1 MSQVFDVAIIGGGIN
16 GCGIAADASLRGL
29 SVILFEEHD
38 IASQTSS
45 KSTKLI
51 HGGLRYL
58 EYFDFSLVKK
68 ALGERQTLLKIAPHL
83 IKPIPIVIPYLQ
95 KIRPIW
101 LIRLGLFIYDHLSP
115 LNKLPL
121 AKYIKRNK
129 EPQYFTKLNPN
140 INKGLIFYDCATDDA
155 RLTLAN
161 ALLAKEH
168 GAKIMPHTKLINAK
182 AQDGKWILTLL
193 GKNKQRFQIKT
204 KVVINCAGPWV
215 NEVSNLLKIPN
226 QEKISL
232 VKGSHIVLPK
242 LDEGLHGY
250 MLENKDKRIIFALPF
265 YDHTLVG
272 TTEIPFS
279 NDFNI
284 EEQEINYLLKII
296 NQYFNKK
303 IEKKDIVDSW
313 SGVRTLIANNR
324 KSVTALSRD
333 YAMHLSTL
341 LAPSITVYGGKLTTY
356 RQLAEETVNLLTKII
371 PNIQT
376 STTAITLLPG
386 AKYNEMDFENYQIY
400 AKEKYIWLDPNTL
413 NRYLKTYGTYTEKI
427 IALCEKQE
435 DLGLCFAETLYQ
447 KEIDYL
453 IKEEWATCSDDI
465 LWRRTKIG
473 LTIDDTGKK
482 ALEDYLC
489 SIMWLIS

>member
-68 ALGERQTLLKIAPHL
+68 ALGERQILLNLAPHL

-95 KIRPIW
+95 NIRPVW
-101 LIRLGLFIYDHLSP
+101 LIRLGLFIYDHLCS

-121 AKYIKRNK
+121 TKYIKRNK
-129 EPQYFTKLNPN
+129 DQEYFTKLKSN
-140 INKGLIFYDCATDDA
+140 INKGLIFHDGATDDA

-161 ALLAKEH
+161 AKLAKEN
-168 GAKIMPHTKLINAK
+168 GAIIKPQTKLINAK
-182 AQDGKWILTLL
+182 VQKGKWLLTLED
-193 GKNKQRFQIKT
+193 KAHQIFQIKT
-204 KVVINCAGPWV
+204 KIVINCAGPWV
-215 NEVSNLLKIPN
+215 NDVSNILKIPN

-232 VKGSHIVLPK
+232 VKGSHIILPK
-242 LDEGLHGY
+242 LFEGVHGY
-250 MLENKDKRIIFALPF
+250 MLQNKDKRIIFVLP
-265 YDHTLVG
+265 YYGHTLVG
-272 TTEIPFS
+272 TTETPFS
-279 NDFNI
+279 NNFNI
-284 EEQEINYLLKII
+284 EDHEINYLLNII

-313 SGVRTLIANNR
+313 SGVRTLIANDR

-333 YAMHLSTL
+333 YAIHLSNL

-356 RQLAEETVNLLTKII
+356 RQLAEEAVNLLKKII
-371 PNIQT
+371 PDLKT
-376 STTAITLLPG
+376 STTAISPLPG
-386 AKYNEMDFENYQIY
+386 AKYKEMDFDSYQTY
-400 AKEKYIWLDPNTL
+400 AKTKYIWLDPDTL

-427 IALCEKQE
+427 LANCNKQE
-435 DLGLCFAETLYQ
+435 DLGICFTKTLYQ

-453 IKEEWATCSDDI
+453 IKEEWATCSEDI

-473 LTIDDTGKK
+473 LNIDDNGKK
-482 ALEDYLC
+482 SLEDYLYNKV
-489 SIMWLIS
+489 